1 MEVTMILAVM
11 AIYFIL
17 ITIYCTIIRNEL
29 IDIKY
34 EIEEMNLRQKRNM
47 ETQLLLIKSLKTMY
61 ETGDDNEHNNQI

>member
-11 AIYFIL
+11 AIYFIF
-17 ITIYCTIIRNEL
+17 ITIYCTIIRSEL

-34 EIEEMNLRQKRNM
+34 EIEDMNLRQKHNM
-47 ETQLLLIKSLKTMY
+47 ETQLFLIKSLKTTC